1 MVFIRVS
8 RTPGRMV
15 DTDMTLDIAK
25 LIAEHEGQ
33 NYTLHA
39 AHVNPRFAKV
49 LRTIGFDRCYTKAQ
63 GSYLWDQ
70 AGRQYLDLISGY
82 GMFALG
88 RNHPAIHQSL
98 AEFLALDYP
107 SLVQMEA
114 PLLSGL
120 LAEELK
126 RRVPK
131 ELDTVYFTNSGTE
144 GVETAIKFARCATG
158 RPAIIYCEHAFHG
171 LSNGSLSIN
180 GDDTFREGF
189 APFLPDCRAIPFD
202 DLAALERA
210 LSAGDIAAF
219 IVEPI
224 QGKGVRIPA
233 PDYLYQAAELCRRYG
248 ALFVADEVQTGV
260 GRTGRFLAIEHDGNV
275 NPDILVL
282 SKALSGGYVPVGA
295 VMTTRSIYDRVFSS
309 LERSVVHSSTFGQG
323 SLAMVAGL
331 ATLAALDDESAINN
345 AEHVGAHLLKG
356 LTEMLPRFEF
366 LKAVRGRGCMIGV
379 ELGMPSRLALKTAW
393 TVVHRMDRSLFPQ
406 AVVIPLLDDHGI
418 ITQVAGHHMDVIKL
432 LPPLNLSVA
441 DADRFLTAF
450 GTVLTRLE
458 QFPGPAWDLLTRIGK
473 FSLTERSRQ
482 TQNP

>member
-1 MVFIRVS
+1 M
-8 RTPGRMV
+8 P
-15 DTDMTLDIAK
+15 LDIAR
-25 LIAEHEGQ
+25 LIADREGE
-33 NYTLHA
+33 NYALHT

-88 RNHPAIHQSL
+88 RNHPAIRQSL
-98 AEFLALDYP
+98 QDFVALDYP
-107 SLVQMEA
+107 SLVQMDA

-126 RRVPK
+126 KRVPE

-158 RPAIIYCEHAFHG
+158 RPAIIYCQHAFHG
-171 LSNGSLSIN
+171 LSIGSLSIN
-180 GDDTFREGF
+180 GDETFRAGF
-189 APFLPDCRAIPFD
+189 APFLPDCRAIRFD

-210 LSAGDIAAF
+210 LSSGDAAAF
-219 IVEPI
+219 IVEPV
-224 QGKGVRIPA
+224 QGKGVQIPGSG
-233 PDYLYQAAELCRRYG
+233 YLRQAAELCRRHG
-248 ALFVADEVQTGV
+248 TLFVADEVQTGL
-260 GRTGRFLAIEHDGNV
+260 GRTGRFLALEHDGIIS
-275 NPDILVL
+275 PDILVL

-295 VMTTRSIYDRVFSS
+295 VMTTRAIYDRVFSS

-331 ATLAALDDESAINN
+331 ATLAALDDENAIQN

-356 LTEMLPRFEF
+356 LTAMLPRFEF
-366 LKAVRGRGCMIGV
+366 LKAVRGQGCMIGI

-393 TVVHRMDRSLFPQ
+393 AVVHKMDRSLFPQ

-432 LPPLNLSVA
+432 LPPLNLSVE
-441 DADRFLTAF
+441 DADRFLNAF
-450 GTVLTRLE
+450 ASVLTGLE
-458 QFPGPAWDLLTRIGK
+458 QFPGPVWDLLTRIGK

-482 TQNP
+482 TGNS

>member
-1 MVFIRVS
+1 M
-8 RTPGRMV
+8 P
-15 DTDMTLDIAK
+15 LDIAR
-25 LIAEHEGQ
+25 LIADHEGE
-33 NYTLHA
+33 NYALHT
-39 AHVNPRFAKV
+39 AHVNPRFSKG

-88 RNHPAIHQSL
+88 RNHPAIRQSL
-98 AEFLALDYP
+98 EEFIALDYP
-107 SLVQMEA
+107 SLVQMDA

-120 LAEELK
+120 LADELK
-126 RRVPK
+126 KRVPEK
-131 ELDTVYFTNSGTE
+131 LDTVYFTNSGTE

-180 GDDTFREGF
+180 GDETFREGF

-210 LSAGDIAAF
+210 LSSGDAAAF
-219 IVEPI
+219 IVEPV
-224 QGKGVRIPA
+224 QGKGVKIPA
-233 PDYLYQAAELCRRYG
+233 SDYLGQAAELCRRHG
-248 ALFVADEVQTGV
+248 TLFVADEVQTGL
-260 GRTGRFLAIEHDGNV
+260 GRTGRFLALEHDGNIS
-275 NPDILVL
+275 PDILVL

-331 ATLAALDDESAINN
+331 ATLAALDDENAIKN
-345 AEHVGAHLLKG
+345 AEHVGAHLLQG

-366 LKAVRGRGCMIGV
+366 LKAVRGKGCMIGI

-393 TVVHRMDRSLFPQ
+393 AVVHKMDRSLFPQ

-432 LPPLNLSVA
+432 LPPLNLTVE
-441 DADRFLTAF
+441 DADRFLNALA
-450 GTVLTRLE
+450 TVLTGLE
-458 QFPGPAWDLLTRIGK
+458 RFPGPVWDLLTRIGK
-473 FSLTERSRQ
+473 FSFAERSRQ
-482 TQNP
+482 TD